1 MEKSLGI
8 LLNFWGVFQFTH
20 TLPLPSSHK
29 QRWTHVSRLFLPQSQ
44 LCIGQGRENY
54 KKILKSMHCFMVAF
68 VQTPPLSCPIVTE
81 GREGGSV
88 HRLFYE
94 GAQKVQKVINT
105 IMNTEIMN
113 TFPKTFVQDCI
124 SITIIFLPPMFASLY
139 FYSFP
144 SSTTTTTTIRNK
156 TCLRNFLLCISLII
170 NMKKQKRK
178 IKNVV
183 SAALIIHQANT
194 NSDIICFRAKNCCLI
209 FIC

>member
-1 MEKSLGI
+1 MY
-8 LLNFWGVFQFTH
+8 
-20 TLPLPSSHK
+20 K
-29 QRWTHVSRLFLPQSQ
+29 Q
-44 LCIGQGRENY
+44 
-54 KKILKSMHCFMVAF
+54 
-68 VQTPPLSCPIVTE
+68 PLSPPIFTE
-81 GREGGSV
+81 GRRGASV

-94 GAQKVQKVINT
+94 GDKKLLMNT